1 MPKWLNQDGLLVKL
15 GVDEAVNNVGGE
27 YSFTGNVHYSEYD
40 IIGTSI
46 TSTLSIFSDN
56 AFIPR
61 GARIQSVSL
70 YVETAFTSGGA
81 ATLDIG
87 LINGSDRGTVIS
99 ATGLV
104 AGATVASLSLGANI
118 AGAGASIN
126 TNITA
131 PSGALLAIRWGTAA
145 FTAGRGKLRVNWYM
159 P

>member
-1 MPKWLNQDGLLVKL
+1 MPRWFNQDGLLVKL
-15 GVDEAVNNVGGE
+15 GVDEAVSNVGGE
-27 YSFTGNVHYSEYD
+27 YDFSGNVHYSEYD

-46 TSTLSIFSDN
+46 TNTLSILSDN
-56 AFIPR
+56 TPIPR

-70 YVETAFTSGGA
+70 YVETAFTSSGA

-87 LINGSDRGTVIS
+87 LINGSDRTTTVA

-118 AGAGASIN
+118 TGAGASVN
-126 TNITA
+126 TNVATT
-131 PSGALLAIRWGTAA
+131 PGVLLGIRWNTAA